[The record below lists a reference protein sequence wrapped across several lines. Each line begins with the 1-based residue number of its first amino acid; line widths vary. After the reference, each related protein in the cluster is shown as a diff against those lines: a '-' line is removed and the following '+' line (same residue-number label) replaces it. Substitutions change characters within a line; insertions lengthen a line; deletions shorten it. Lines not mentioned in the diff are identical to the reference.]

1 MTIPIEQAQRE
12 LAQLL
17 DKLAVG
23 EEMVITQNGR
33 AVARV
38 IPERN
43 GVAPRMPDRVP
54 GSAKGLILS
63 IAPDFDAPLED
74 MREYME

>member
-17 DKLAVG
+17 EKLAVG
-23 EEMVITQNGR
+23 EEMVITRDGR

-38 IPERN
+38 IPEKKGN
-43 GVAPRMPDRVP
+43 APHVPDRVP